1 MIQILL
7 CCPVVTPAVGS
18 SALGEWTRLDTP
30 AICVERPVLTPW
42 LPASH
47 IQTFWANGQANDG
60 DMAKAKLLDFGEW
73 SQWAET
79 EARAAGRLEV
89 VRLDGGLLAR
99 GEAAAVAALAKA
111 HEGLQA
117 HAQALWIDV
126 EVKLEVGGRAVEAV
140 SGRQRTLPGE
150 VLRFGA
156 LETTPFVAGFDIE
169 VATDAGTA
177 APRVGA
183 VQHGTTLSVS
193 VVRLDG
199 GRSLRIDAWLDGAVL
214 EELKTFDAGSNDSG
228 NLELPQVRSTQ
239 LACAAIVRSGGEL
252 VAQAKG
258 GAWPEGAILRIQA
271 TARADAQTAG
281 RVLLD
286 TSAVSRGYAA
296 LAQVVPGFPFRGA
309 SDAEA
314 PMPAPLAPQPILAG
328 TVGALLARDK
338 SSGSFGLSKSAP
350 SRTLEWSDHL
360 LAVPDDKQ
368 DEINAARELLAG
380 LLQGRTTTH
389 RLVVEHPHLSADVPM
404 VMGRAVRLT
413 CLREHA
419 LPAAIGVEIAQQS
432 WLAVPELQII
442 ADGVSLDALLGTA
455 GVETAAWLA
464 QAEPAR
470 TIEREAAH
478 IARMQLASRKL
489 SIGRPTITQTDA
501 PYEVARSG
509 SQALQVRWMTPNGN

>member
-7 CCPVVTPAVGS
+7 CCPVVTPA
-18 SALGEWTRLDTP
+18 EWTRLDTP

-47 IQTFWANGQANDG
+47 IQTFWADGQGAEK

-73 SQWAET
+73 SQWAEA
-79 EARAAGRLEV
+79 EAREAGRLEV
-89 VRLDGGLLAR
+89 VRLDGGLLVR
-99 GEAAAVAALAKA
+99 GDAAAMAAFTKA

-117 HAQALWIDV
+117 HAQALWIDL
-126 EVKLEVGGRAVEAV
+126 EVKLEVGGRAMESV

-150 VLRFGA
+150 VVRYGA
-156 LETTPFVAGFDIE
+156 LQTTPFVAGFDIE

-193 VVRLDG
+193 AVRIDG

-214 EELKTFDAGSNDSG
+214 DELKTFDAGSNDSG

-271 TARADAQTAG
+271 TAREDVQTAG
-281 RVLLD
+281 RVLID
-286 TSAVSRGYAA
+286 TSAVSRGYATQ
-296 LAQVVPGFPFRGA
+296 AQVVPGFPFRGA

-314 PMPAPLAPQPILAG
+314 PLLAPLAPQPILAG
-328 TVGALLARDK
+328 TIGALLGRDK
-338 SSGSFGLSKSAP
+338 SSSSFAISKSAP

-360 LAVPDDKQ
+360 LAVPADKA
-368 DEINAARELLAG
+368 DEVNAARALLAG

-404 VMGRAVRLT
+404 VMGRTVRLT

-432 WLAVPELQII
+432 WLAVPELQIV
-442 ADGVSLDALLGTA
+442 ADGLSLDAVLGNA
-455 GVETAAWLA
+455 GVETAAWLSN
-464 QAEPAR
+464 AEPAR
-470 TIEREAAH
+470 TIDREAAH
-478 IARMQLASRKL
+478 IARMQLATRTL
-489 SIGRPTITQTDA
+489 GIGRPTITQAGA
-501 PYEVARSG
+501 PFEVARLG
-509 SQALQVRWMTPNGN
+509 SQALQVRWVAPNGN

>member
-1 MIQILL
+1 MHAMIQILL
-7 CCPVVTPAVGS
+7 CCPAVLS
-18 SALGEWTRLDTP
+18 VASGEWTRLDTP

-47 IQTFWANGQANDG
+47 IQTFWENGQGADG

-73 SQWAET
+73 SQWAES

-117 HAQALWIDV
+117 HAQALWIDL

-140 SGRQRTLPGE
+140 SGRQRALPGE
-150 VLRFGA
+150 VVRFGA
-156 LETTPFVAGFDIE
+156 METTPFVAGFDIE

-193 VVRLDG
+193 AVRMDG
-199 GRSLRIDAWLDGAVL
+199 GRSVRIEAWLDGAVL
-214 EELKTFDAGSNDSG
+214 DELKAFDAGSNDAG

-271 TARADAQTAG
+271 TAREDVQTTG

-296 LAQVVPGFPFRGA
+296 LRQVVPGFPFRGA
-309 SDAEA
+309 ADAEA
-314 PMPAPLAPQPILAG
+314 PLLAPVAPQPILAG
-328 TVGALLARDK
+328 TVGALLGRDK
-338 SSGSFGLSKSAP
+338 NTGSFGISKSTP
-350 SRTLEWSDHL
+350 GRTLEWSDHL
-360 LAVPDDKQ
+360 LAVPADKP
-368 DEINAARELLAG
+368 EEVTAARELLAG

-389 RLVVEHPHLSADVPM
+389 RLVVEHPHLRADVPM
-404 VMGRAVRLT
+404 VLGRALRLT

-432 WLAVPELQII
+432 WLAVPELQIV
-442 ADGVSLDALLGTA
+442 ADGVSLDALLGNA

-464 QAEPAR
+464 NAEPAR
-470 TIEREAAH
+470 TIDREAAH
-478 IARMQLASRKL
+478 IARMQLATRKL
-489 SIGRPTITQTDA
+489 SIGRPTLTQAGVPFELARLDA
-501 PYEVARSG
+501 QV
-509 SQALQVRWMTPNGN
+509 LQVRWMAAGGN